1 MKQQKNKRF
10 KKPGRE
16 TAQRKTIP
24 SFPISVI
31 APVSM
36 YSEVKEKGEEPV
48 IGQAYL
54 FINKPWGR
62 TGGKIILTGEILTVF
77 QLI

>member
-10 KKPGRE
+10 KKAGRE

-36 YSEVKEKGEEPV
+36 YSEVKEKGLWLVRLTFLSLNPEEELE
-48 IGQAYL
+48 AKL
-54 FINKPWGR
+54 FWQVK
-62 TGGKIILTGEILTVF
+62 F
-77 QLI
+77 